1 MAWAPNLLISVPLG
15 ISAPLPSAPPPP
27 RLPSGLAPPARAGG
41 GLRRWKALRTPSSPP
56 PPSPGQTRSSFH
68 SSPPL
73 PPPRLPSSKSFH
85 PRQLQEEA
93 DALLRGRGNSGSG
106 GGWSGGTGG
115 CDPGGRLDRARR
127 LDCALPFAPALRL
140 PGSTSPARESPAAA
154 GVHSRSEAAPR
165 GWPLPQPCPS
175 FPPSLAAPPRRSS
188 DSPPESS

>member
-15 ISAPLPSAPPPP
+15 ISAPLPSASPLP
-27 RLPSGLAPPARAGG
+27 RPPSGLAPPARAGG
-41 GLRRWKALRTPSSPP
+41 GLWRWKAQRTPSPPP
-56 PPSPGQTRSSFH
+56 PPSPGQTPSSFH

-93 DALLRGRGNSGSG
+93 DALLRGRGSSG
-106 GGWSGGTGG
+106 GGWSGGTRG
-115 CDPGGRLDRARR
+115 CDPGGRLDRA
-127 LDCALPFAPALRL
+127 LPFAPALRL
-140 PGSTSPARESPAAA
+140 RGSTRPARQSPAAA
-154 GVHSRSEAAPR
+154 GAHSRSEAAPR